1 MYKKSLKAY
10 TTMNLQAELAVA
22 DPHRVI
28 QLMLQGCL
36 ERLAQAKG
44 AIERKDFEGKSV
56 AISKSMAIINGLQD
70 SLDLSYGEVPERL
83 AMLYD
88 YMKER
93 LLDASKEMDSAAID
107 EVANLL
113 ITIKSGWDGI
123 TTEEKDAAFS
133 KIKGA

>member
-10 TTMNLQAELAVA
+10 TTMNLQAEMAVA

-28 QLMLQGCL
+28 QLMMQVCL

-44 AIERKDFEGKSV
+44 SIERRDFEGKSI

-70 SLDLSYGEVPERL
+70 SLDTSYGEVPERL

-93 LLDASKEMDSAAID
+93 LLDASKDMDAAAID
-107 EVANLL
+107 EVANL
-113 ITIKSGWDGI
+113 IMTVKSGWDSI
-123 TTEEKDAAFS
+123 PLEEKSAALS
-133 KIKGA
+133 KMKGS

>member
-28 QLMLQGCL
+28 QLMMQVCL

-44 AIERKDFEGKSV
+44 SIERRDFEGKSI

-70 SLDLSYGEVPERL
+70 SLDMSYGEVPEQL

-93 LLDASKEMDSAAID
+93 LLDASKDMDVAAVD
-107 EVANLL
+107 EVAKLM
-113 ITIKSGWDGI
+113 ITVKSGWDSI
-123 TTEEKDAAFS
+123 PLEEKSAALS
-133 KIKGA
+133 KMKNS

>member
-1 MYKKSLKAY
+1 MYKKNLKAY

-28 QLMLQGCL
+28 QLMMQVCL

-44 AIERKDFEGKSV
+44 SIERRNFEGKSI

-70 SLDLSYGEVPERL
+70 SLDMSYGEVPEQL
-83 AMLYD
+83 SMLYD

-93 LLDASKEMDSAAID
+93 LLDASKDMDVAAID
-107 EVANLL
+107 EVAKLM
-113 ITIKSGWDGI
+113 ITVKSGWDSI
-123 TTEEKDAAFS
+123 PFEEKSAALS
-133 KIKGA
+133 KMKGS

>member
-28 QLMLQGCL
+28 QLMMQVCL

-44 AIERKDFEGKSV
+44 SIERRDFEGKSI

-70 SLDLSYGEVPERL
+70 SLDMSYGEVPEQL

-93 LLDASKEMDSAAID
+93 LLDASKDMDVAAID
-107 EVANLL
+107 EVAKLM
-113 ITIKSGWDGI
+113 ITVKSGWDSI
-123 TTEEKDAAFS
+123 PFEEKSAALS
-133 KIKGA
+133 KMKGS

>member
-28 QLMLQGCL
+28 QLMMQVCL

-44 AIERKDFEGKSV
+44 SIERRDFEGKSI

-70 SLDLSYGEVPERL
+70 SLDMSYGEIPEQL

-93 LLDASKEMDSAAID
+93 LLDASKDMDVAAVD
-107 EVANLL
+107 EVAKLM
-113 ITIKSGWDGI
+113 ITVKSGWDSI
-123 TTEEKDAAFS
+123 PLEEKSAALS
-133 KIKGA
+133 KMKNS

>member
-28 QLMLQGCL
+28 QLMMQVCL

-44 AIERKDFEGKSV
+44 SIERRNFEGKSI

-70 SLDLSYGEVPERL
+70 SLDMSYGEVPEQL

-93 LLDASKEMDSAAID
+93 LLDASKDMDVAAVD
-107 EVANLL
+107 EVAKLMM
-113 ITIKSGWDGI
+113 TVKSGWDSI
-123 TTEEKDAAFS
+123 PLEEKSVALS
-133 KIKGA
+133 KMKNS

>member
-28 QLMLQGCL
+28 QLMMQVCL

-44 AIERKDFEGKSV
+44 SIERRDFEGKSIT
-56 AISKSMAIINGLQD
+56 ISKSMAIINGLQD
-70 SLDLSYGEVPERL
+70 SLDMSYGEVPEQL

-93 LLDASKEMDSAAID
+93 LLDASKDMDVAAVD
-107 EVANLL
+107 EVAKLM
-113 ITIKSGWDGI
+113 ITVKSGWDGI
-123 TTEEKDAAFS
+123 PFEEKSAALS
-133 KIKGA
+133 KMKGS

>member
-1 MYKKSLKAY
+1 
-10 TTMNLQAELAVA
+10 MNLQAELAVA

-28 QLMLQGCL
+28 QLMMQVCL

-44 AIERKDFEGKSV
+44 SIERRDFEGKSI

-70 SLDLSYGEVPERL
+70 SLDMSYGEVPEQL

-93 LLDASKEMDSAAID
+93 LLDASKDMDVAAID
-107 EVANLL
+107 EVAKLM
-113 ITIKSGWDGI
+113 ITVKSGWDSI
-123 TTEEKDAAFS
+123 PFEEKSAALS
-133 KIKGA
+133 KMKGS

>member
-28 QLMLQGCL
+28 QLMMQVCL

-44 AIERKDFEGKSV
+44 SIERRDFEGKSI

-70 SLDLSYGEVPERL
+70 SLDMCYGEVPEQL

-93 LLDASKEMDSAAID
+93 LLDASKDMDVAAID
-107 EVANLL
+107 EVAKLM
-113 ITIKSGWDGI
+113 ITVKSGWDSI
-123 TTEEKDAAFS
+123 PFEEKSAALS
-133 KIKGA
+133 KMKGS

>member
-28 QLMLQGCL
+28 QLMMQVCL

-44 AIERKDFEGKSV
+44 SIERRDFEGKSI

-70 SLDLSYGEVPERL
+70 SLDMSYGEVPEQL

-93 LLDASKEMDSAAID
+93 LLDASKHMDVAAVD
-107 EVANLL
+107 EVAKLM
-113 ITIKSGWDGI
+113 ITVKSGWDGI
-123 TTEEKDAAFS
+123 PFEEKSAALS
-133 KIKGA
+133 KMKGS

>member
-28 QLMLQGCL
+28 QLMMQVCL

-44 AIERKDFEGKSV
+44 SIERRDFEGKSI

-70 SLDLSYGEVPERL
+70 SLDMSYGEVPEQL

-93 LLDASKEMDSAAID
+93 LLDASKDMDVAAID
-107 EVANLL
+107 EVAKLM
-113 ITIKSGWDGI
+113 ITVKSGWDGI
-123 TTEEKDAAFS
+123 PFEEKSAALS
-133 KIKGA
+133 KMKGS

>member
-28 QLMLQGCL
+28 QLMMQVCL

-44 AIERKDFEGKSV
+44 SIERRDFEGKSI

-70 SLDLSYGEVPERL
+70 SLDMSYGEVPERL

-93 LLDASKEMDSAAID
+93 LLDASKDMDVAAID
-107 EVANLL
+107 EVAKLM
-113 ITIKSGWDGI
+113 ITVKSGWDSI
-123 TTEEKDAAFS
+123 PFEEKSAALS
-133 KIKGA
+133 KMKGS

>member
-28 QLMLQGCL
+28 QLMMQVCL

-44 AIERKDFEGKSV
+44 SIERRDFEGKSI

-70 SLDLSYGEVPERL
+70 SLDMSYGEVPEQL

-93 LLDASKEMDSAAID
+93 LLDASKDMDVAAID
-107 EVANLL
+107 EVAKLM
-113 ITIKSGWDGI
+113 ITVKSGWDSI
-123 TTEEKDAAFS
+123 PFEEKSAALS
-133 KIKGA
+133 KMKNS

>member
-1 MYKKSLKAY
+1 
-10 TTMNLQAELAVA
+10 MNLQAELAVA

-28 QLMLQGCL
+28 QLMMQVCL

-44 AIERKDFEGKSV
+44 SIERRDFEGKSI

-70 SLDLSYGEVPERL
+70 SLDMSYGEIPEQL

-93 LLDASKEMDSAAID
+93 LLDASKDMDVAAVD
-107 EVANLL
+107 EVAKLM
-113 ITIKSGWDGI
+113 ITVKSGWDSI
-123 TTEEKDAAFS
+123 PLEEKSAALS
-133 KIKGA
+133 KMKNS

>member
-28 QLMLQGCL
+28 QLMMQVCL

-44 AIERKDFEGKSV
+44 SIERRDFEGKST

-70 SLDLSYGEVPERL
+70 SLDMSYGEVPEQL
-83 AMLYD
+83 DMLYD

-93 LLDASKEMDSAAID
+93 LLDASKDMDVAAVD
-107 EVANLL
+107 EVAKLM
-113 ITIKSGWDGI
+113 ITVKSGWDSI
-123 TTEEKDAAFS
+123 PLEEKSAALS
-133 KIKGA
+133 KMKGS

>member
-123 TTEEKDAAFS
+123 PTEEKDAALS

>member
-28 QLMLQGCL
+28 QLMMQVCL

-44 AIERKDFEGKSV
+44 SIERRDFEGKSI

-70 SLDLSYGEVPERL
+70 SLDMSYGEIPESL

-93 LLDASKEMDSAAID
+93 LLDASKDMDVAAVD
-107 EVANLL
+107 EVAKLM
-113 ITIKSGWDGI
+113 ITVKSGWDSI
-123 TTEEKDAAFS
+123 PLEEKSAALS
-133 KIKGA
+133 KMKNS

>member
-28 QLMLQGCL
+28 QLMMQVCL

-44 AIERKDFEGKSV
+44 SIERRDFEGKSI

-70 SLDLSYGEVPERL
+70 SLDMSYGEVPEQL
-83 AMLYD
+83 AILYD

-93 LLDASKEMDSAAID
+93 LLDASKDMDVAAVD
-107 EVANLL
+107 EVAKLM
-113 ITIKSGWDGI
+113 ITVKSGWDGI
-123 TTEEKDAAFS
+123 PFEEKSAALS
-133 KIKGA
+133 KMKGS

>member
-28 QLMLQGCL
+28 QLMMQVCL

-44 AIERKDFEGKSV
+44 SIERLDFEGKSI

-70 SLDLSYGEVPERL
+70 SLDMSYGEVPEQL

-93 LLDASKEMDSAAID
+93 LLDASKDMDVAAID
-107 EVANLL
+107 EVAKLM
-113 ITIKSGWDGI
+113 ITVKSGWDSI
-123 TTEEKDAAFS
+123 PFEEKSAALS
-133 KIKGA
+133 KMKGS

>member
-28 QLMLQGCL
+28 QLMMQVCL

-44 AIERKDFEGKSV
+44 SIERRDFEGKSI

-70 SLDLSYGEVPERL
+70 SLDMSYGEVPEQL

-88 YMKER
+88 YIKER
-93 LLDASKEMDSAAID
+93 LLDASKDMDVAAID
-107 EVANLL
+107 EVAKLM
-113 ITIKSGWDGI
+113 ITVKSGWDSI
-123 TTEEKDAAFS
+123 PFEEKSAALS
-133 KIKGA
+133 KMKGS

>member
-1 MYKKSLKAY
+1 MYKKNLKAY

-28 QLMLQGCL
+28 QLMMQVCL

-44 AIERKDFEGKSV
+44 SIERRDFEGKSI

-70 SLDLSYGEVPERL
+70 SLDMSYGEVPEQL
-83 AMLYD
+83 SMLYD

-93 LLDASKEMDSAAID
+93 LLDASKDMDVAAID
-107 EVANLL
+107 EVAKLM
-113 ITIKSGWDGI
+113 ITVKSGWDSI
-123 TTEEKDAAFS
+123 PFEEKSAALS
-133 KIKGA
+133 KMKGS

>member
-1 MYKKSLKAY
+1 MYKKNLKAY

-28 QLMLQGCL
+28 QLMMQVCL

-44 AIERKDFEGKSV
+44 SIERRDFEGKSI

-70 SLDLSYGEVPERL
+70 SLDMSYGEVPEQL

-93 LLDASKEMDSAAID
+93 LLDASKDMDVAAID
-107 EVANLL
+107 EVAKLM
-113 ITIKSGWDGI
+113 ITVKSGWDSI
-123 TTEEKDAAFS
+123 PFEEKSAALS
-133 KIKGA
+133 KMKGS